1 MDASVPPMSTAP
13 RTTESMLGRG
23 PRSRKRPSREELLAK
38 PAEGARV
45 PSSTAAGKELSFNN
59 RNLNSGN
66 FLAPTTTATAVAEQT
81 SLLSRVPFVGKC
93 LVEGTVVAFVV
104 LILAVMACLPC
115 RWRPAPSP
123 DPSPDPSS
131 DPSRGPV
138 PGPCRDPS
146 HNPWPYPNPSPTQRA
161 PRRYPNRNPSA
172 QPKKPSPRRGLT
184 LSPAT
189 TPSTPPPS
197 PLCPRSWPGELEQRA
212 VFIAATMQVVA
223 LANPN
228 PS

>member
-1 MDASVPPMSTAP
+1 MDASEPPMSTAP

-123 DPSPDPSS
+123 DPSPDPSHK
-131 DPSRGPV
+131 PSRGPGPV
-138 PGPCRDPS
+138 VTLAITPGP
-146 HNPWPYPNPSPTQRA
+146 T
-161 PRRYPNRNPSA
+161 
-172 QPKKPSPRRGLT
+172 LT
-184 LSPAT
+184 LALLRGHREGTLTAILAPN
-189 TPSTPPPS
+189 
-197 PLCPRSWPGELEQRA
+197 QKN
-212 VFIAATMQVVA
+212 QA
-223 LANPN
+223 LAVASP
-228 PS
+228 

>member
-1 MDASVPPMSTAP
+1 MDASEPPMSTAP

-45 PSSTAAGKELSFNN
+45 PSSTATSKELSFNS

-115 RWRPAPSP
+115 RWRPAPSS

-138 PGPCRDPS
+138 PGPCRDPI
-146 HNPWPYPNPSPTQRA
+146 HNPWP
-161 PRRYPNRNPSA
+161 
-172 QPKKPSPRRGLT
+172 
-184 LSPAT
+184 
-189 TPSTPPPS
+189 
-197 PLCPRSWPGELEQRA
+197 
-212 VFIAATMQVVA
+212 
-223 LANPN
+223 
-228 PS
+228 

>member
-1 MDASVPPMSTAP
+1 MDACEPTMSTTP

-38 PAEGARV
+38 SAEVERV
-45 PSSTAAGKELSFNN
+45 SSSTATSKELSFNS

-161 PRRYPNRNPSA
+161 PRGHPNRNPSA
-172 QPKKPSPRRGLT
+172 QPKNQ
-184 LSPAT
+184 
-189 TPSTPPPS
+189 
-197 PLCPRSWPGELEQRA
+197 PLA
-212 VFIAATMQVVA
+212 VA
-223 LANPN
+223 
-228 PS
+228 